1 MVNGL
6 GYGYEWCEFRLAGL
20 SYAGA
25 ASEKLKKAS
34 KTNDFRFFW
43 PWLPDAT
50 ADCSAPCGPIR
61 TKFFVV
67 NRLGYGYWPCE
78 FCWAGSRYAGAGTPA
93 ATIDGASTAGGRAK
107 ISNSV
112 SKGMQDD
119 AREVVRTT
127 FNPFSML
134 FQMRYVR
141 TRCSDLLY
149 YFLYHL
155 CLYSNIFTDIFTV
168 FRRFHM

>member
-1 MVNGL
+1 M
-6 GYGYEWCEFRLAGL
+6 
-20 SYAGA
+20 
-25 ASEKLKKAS
+25 
-34 KTNDFRFFW
+34 
-43 PWLPDAT
+43 AT
-50 ADCSAPCGPIR
+50 DHANFVGPGQGMREQAPQQPLLMER
-61 TKFFVV
+61 A
-67 NRLGYGYWPCE
+67 P
-78 FCWAGSRYAGAGTPA
+78 PA
-93 ATIDGASTAGGRAK
+93 AAAGVGGRAK